1 MSRIGRSTSLN
12 VVLSIFI
19 FLTPLVGQSSGLAEK
34 SHHAKELMDA
44 GKFEEAIPIYRELVR
59 ALPKNPGLIT
69 NLGLAL
75 DMAGRKRDAT
85 HEYEGALKLDPHQA
99 TALLLLG
106 TAHLELGE

>member
-1 MSRIGRSTSLN
+1 MRRMGRRTSFI
-12 VVLSIFI
+12 VVLSILFS
-19 FLTPLVGQSSGLAEK
+19 LTALFGQSPGLAEK

-85 HEYEGALKLDPHQA
+85 HEFEAALKLDPHQA
-99 TALLLLG
+99 TA
-106 TAHLELGE
+106 